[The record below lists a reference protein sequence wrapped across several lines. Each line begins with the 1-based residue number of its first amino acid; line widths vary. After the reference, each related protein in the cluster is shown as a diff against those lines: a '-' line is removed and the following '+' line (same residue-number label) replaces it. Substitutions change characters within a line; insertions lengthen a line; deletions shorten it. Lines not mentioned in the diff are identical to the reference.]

1 MLLCHC
7 PVPHHTYLTHC
18 THFSA
23 DTLNLALISE
33 LLGENERCFEYLEKV
48 IMPREH
54 GIYILPDADAINAWV
69 CAGGDAKPTSN
80 ILGLCSKGRLLAA
93 EGRTVEATEA
103 LEMAD
108 AQAEKQGMWL
118 LALLALRDLHATV
131 VTSGERDS
139 ERQRSRVERRLGKI
153 LRKFTARA
161 TAEEL
166 DHFLNTS
173 FVVTYQRRG
182 QELDF
187 DTEALLAK

>member
-1 MLLCHC
+1 
-7 PVPHHTYLTHC
+7 
-18 THFSA
+18 
-23 DTLNLALISE
+23 
-33 LLGENERCFEYLEKV
+33 
-48 IMPREH
+48 MPREP
-54 GIYILPDADAINAWV
+54 GIYILPDADVINAWAS
-69 CAGGDAKPTSN
+69 AGGDAKPTSN
-80 ILGLCSKGRLLAA
+80 ILGLCVKGRLLAA

-118 LALLALRDLHATV
+118 LALLALRDLHATA